1 MSWGWLFVDQAG
13 AAVAL
18 AAVAQAAGDAV
29 VGGARTAGAGAQ
41 AAGDAAFAS
50 QGDAETW
57 LGEHWKVLAAAGVA
71 AATLVEDGRAAYGP
85 LPLAL

>member
-18 AAVAQAAGDAV
+18 AAVAE
-29 VGGARTAGAGAQ
+29 

-71 AATLVEDGRAAYGP
+71 AATLVEDGREAYGP